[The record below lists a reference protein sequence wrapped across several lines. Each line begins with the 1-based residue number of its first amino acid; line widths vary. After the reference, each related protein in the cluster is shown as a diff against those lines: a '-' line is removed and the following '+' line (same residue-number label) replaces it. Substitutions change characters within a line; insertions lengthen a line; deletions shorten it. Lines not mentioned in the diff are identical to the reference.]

1 MKSGSEYGI
10 GRVHVSCMTHTY
22 DSATKQ
28 SIGPALS
35 NSSSSTLALLPSDTR
50 RLISLRMFSHC
61 QTRPNYPEIYF
72 TC

>member
-1 MKSGSEYGI
+1 
-10 GRVHVSCMTHTY
+10 MTQHGN
-22 DSATKQ
+22 SNL
-28 SIGPALS
+28 IGPALS

-61 QTRPNYPEIYF
+61 QIRPNYPEFYF